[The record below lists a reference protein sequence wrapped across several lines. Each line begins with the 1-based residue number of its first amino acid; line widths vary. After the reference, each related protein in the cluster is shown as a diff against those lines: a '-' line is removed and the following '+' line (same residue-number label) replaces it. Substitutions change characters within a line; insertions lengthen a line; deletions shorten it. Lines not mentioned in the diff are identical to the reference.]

1 MFFTNCTVQ
10 IVKIMLSCVFFAQI
24 YKLNIVFFYNFAPR
38 KKNSFEILAKI
49 REFYYNSQTDR
60 PAHKQLIK
68 LINRTFHKRKINRQ
82 DVYKDTPLRLHV
94 DYFLHFQT
102 NNKQHE
108 QN

>member
-1 MFFTNCTVQ
+1 MFFTNCSVQ
-10 IVKIMLSCVFFAQI
+10 IVKIMLSCVFFVQI

-68 LINRTFHKRKINRQ
+68 LINRTSHNRKN
-82 DVYKDTPLRLHV
+82 
-94 DYFLHFQT
+94 
-102 NNKQHE
+102 
-108 QN
+108 